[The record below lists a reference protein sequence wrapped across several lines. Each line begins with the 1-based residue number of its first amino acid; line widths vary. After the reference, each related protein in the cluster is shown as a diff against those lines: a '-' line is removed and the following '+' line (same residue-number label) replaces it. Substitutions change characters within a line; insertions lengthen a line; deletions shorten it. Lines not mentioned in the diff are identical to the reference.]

1 MQRVIFAFTLFII
14 AVLAPCG
21 SLSAQKYYVYDVS
34 GNVVT
39 MNKKAKTP
47 VARRQVLTG
56 DTKIVVPQNGRIML
70 LSKEPRKSYEIKTS
84 CSGVLNKLIGTG
96 KVTVEELSKRYIIHL
111 FKKML
116 SGSDAHSTKGVIGFA
131 TYRDLED
138 ILQAGKPEGQ
148 DSISAPC
155 DTISAPCDT
164 VAASCEPVAG
174 KAE

>member
-1 MQRVIFAFTLFII
+1 MQRIIFALTLFIVT
-14 AVLAPCG
+14 VLTPCG
-21 SLSAQKYYVYDVS
+21 SLSAQKYYVYDVK

-47 VARRQVLTG
+47 VAKRQVLTG
-56 DTKIVVPQNGRIML
+56 DTRLVVPQNAHIKL
-70 LSKEPRKSYEIKTS
+70 LCKAPRKSYEIETS
-84 CSGVLNKLIGTG
+84 CSGVLSKLIGAG
-96 KVTVEELSKRYIIHL
+96 KMRITDLSWRYFVYL

-116 SGSDAHSTKGVIGFA
+116 NGSDSNSTEGGIGFA

-155 DTISAPCDT
+155 DTISVPCDT
-164 VAASCEPVAG
+164 VAVSCEPVAG